1 MREERQHELMS
12 KRLADHALTRM
23 HSCALPSVHYCS
35 QLYTCVCTQ
44 HRAVSA
50 HTRDLSLPPFCHHH
64 SAAKCIE
71 SASSTAVRVQRSTKS
86 RGRSRAAAAGSR
98 GGVPEITA
106 AASITGNVQPRH
118 IAAHIS
124 LARATA
130 RSMQMEAAPE
140 RVWSAASLEL
150 ASVCPSPAP
159 EHTKTP
165 LACATPAR
173 LTKKVGGA
181 TIAEQP
187 VCLSAGERLTHEKL
201 RLEAQQR
208 QQQVRACRRVHSLPV
223 HYLHVI
229 ALLSVAECTWCE
241 LVAETRWA

>member
-1 MREERQHELMS
+1 
-12 KRLADHALTRM
+12 
-23 HSCALPSVHYCS
+23 
-35 QLYTCVCTQ
+35 
-44 HRAVSA
+44 
-50 HTRDLSLPPFCHHH
+50 
-64 SAAKCIE
+64 
-71 SASSTAVRVQRSTKS
+71 
-86 RGRSRAAAAGSR
+86 
-98 GGVPEITA
+98 
-106 AASITGNVQPRH
+106 
-118 IAAHIS
+118 
-124 LARATA
+124 
-130 RSMQMEAAPE
+130 MQMEAAPE

-173 LTKKVGGA
+173 LAKKVGVA

-187 VCLSAGERLTHEKL
+187 VCLLAATGAKLTHEKL

-223 HYLHVI
+223 HYLLAI